1 MTYSNLIGDRLVAIS
16 SEVGYLIHLADTLP
30 TQTKGDRDRAVLTL
44 QQDLARIEKELNL
57 YETTLLPKYI
67 GNVPYLQQ
75 QVFNLKYWI
84 EATAMAV

>member
-16 SEVGYLIHLADTLP
+16 GEVGYLTHLADALP
-30 TQTKGDRDRAVLTL
+30 TQTKRDRDQAVLTL
-44 QQDLARIEKELNL
+44 HRDLARIEKELNL

-84 EATAMAV
+84 EATSMAV

>member
-16 SEVGYLIHLADTLP
+16 SEVGYLTHLADTLP
-30 TQTKGDRDRAVLTL
+30 TQTTSDRDKAVSTL
-44 QQDLARIEKELNL
+44 HRDLARIEKELNL

-75 QVFNLKYWI
+75 QVFNLKYWM